1 MNTLLLLAEALA
13 VAYVMQRLARRL
25 GFPAVT
31 GYVAGGILLGGSFLV
46 PLSWGRWLVDHL
58 MLSPRRL
65 DHLEVVTRIALG
77 IVAVAIGADL
87 QLHRLR
93 RIGRSIAL
101 IVAFESLG
109 ACLLVIVSI
118 IVLWPEHLATA
129 IVLGAVASATAPAA
143 TLAVIHECRAR
154 GVLTN
159 TILAVVGLDDAA
171 ALMIFTFCSAVAKS
185 LLGHTSIA
193 FASVVLRPAII
204 IAVSL
209 LIGAIVGTVSALL
222 ISRERNR
229 EMLLIL
235 TSMTVLLASGL
246 AIQFRVSELLTCM
259 AAGFMIV
266 NVNPFVRNRLRE
278 AIRMLGPVFYALF
291 FIIGGAHL
299 NATLITVVGGVSIVY
314 FLARASGKFAG
325 AWLGATLGRAAPRVR
340 RYVGLS
346 LLPQVG
352 VALALAMVVS
362 HDFGS
367 GAYGPEGIR
376 LAETVVNVLLFTTI
390 ITELI
395 GPVLTRRSLIRA
407 GEAHTQ
413 SQLLDRSRPE

>member
-1 MNTLLLLAEALA
+1 MNTLLLLAEALT
-13 VAYVMQRLARRL
+13 VAYVMQRVARRL

-31 GYVAGGILLGGSFLV
+31 GYVAGGILLGGSFLI
-46 PLSWGRWLVDHL
+46 PFPWGRWLVDNL
-58 MLSPRRL
+58 MLSAGRL
-65 DHLEVVTRIALG
+65 DNLEVVTRVALG

-109 ACLLVIVSI
+109 ACLLVFASIV
-118 IVLWPEHLATA
+118 VLWPEHLATA
-129 IVLGAVASATAPAA
+129 LVLGAVASATAPAA

-159 TILAVVGLDDAA
+159 TILGVVGLDDAA
-171 ALMIFTFCSAVAKS
+171 ALIIFTFCSAAAKS
-185 LLGHTSIA
+185 LLGHTSLA
-193 FASVVLRPAII
+193 FGSVMLRPAMI

-209 LIGAIVGTVSALL
+209 VTGAVAGGISALL

-235 TSMTVLLASGL
+235 TSMTILLASGL
-246 AIQFRVSELLTCM
+246 AIQFGASQLLSCM
-259 AAGFMIV
+259 AAGFVVV
-266 NVNPFVRNRLRE
+266 NINPFVRNRLRE

-299 NATLITVVGGVSIVY
+299 NTTLIMVVGGVSVVY

-325 AWLGATLGRAAPRVR
+325 AWLGATLGGAVPRVR

-367 GAYGPEGIR
+367 GAYGPGGVR
-376 LAETVVNVLLFTTI
+376 LADTVVNVLLFTTI
-390 ITELI
+390 LTELI
-395 GPVLTRRSLIRA
+395 GPILTRRSLIRA
-407 GEAHTQ
+407 GEAHIQ
-413 SQLLDRSRPE
+413 PQLLDTSIPE